1 MDIYEGLKDKI
12 SNYGFFGFVRIL
24 LMWIRTKFFYRHARL
39 IRFPFY
45 LRGRNNVLWGN
56 GFTTG
61 IGVRIE
67 AYSKNKEV
75 IVRIGKNVQL
85 NDYVH
90 IAGIQGVTL
99 GDHVLVASRV
109 FISDHN
115 HGNYSPFGVESDP
128 YQIPKNR
135 PLFSKTV
142 FIDSNVWIGEG
153 AFILPGVTVGFGSV
167 IAAGA
172 VVTKDVPPQTI
183 VAGNPARVIKK
194 YNEVRQSWDRV

>member
-1 MDIYEGLKDKI
+1 MDINDGLKDKI
-12 SNYGFFGFVRIL
+12 SNYGFLGFVRIL
-24 LMWIRTKFFYRHARL
+24 LMWIRTKLFYKHARL

-45 LRGRNNVLWGN
+45 LRGQNNVLWGD

-99 GDHVLVASRV
+99 GDNVLVASRV

-115 HGNYSPFGVESDP
+115 HGNYSPFDVESSP